1 MTVFAGI
8 GAPAEWAWALRGRV
22 GDMAALTTP
31 PALNPVAETDPFQE
45 VNQFVSRA
53 CEMLGLP
60 DAVREI
66 FTSTYRELSVQIPL
80 RRKDGNLH
88 VLRGYRVQ
96 HNGARGPYKGGIRYH
111 PEANIAE
118 VRAMASLMTWKCAI
132 VNLPYG
138 GAKGGVMVDPSELDE
153 SELEQLT
160 RRFTLAISYVLGVN
174 RDIPAPD
181 VNTNAQTM
189 AWIMDAFGSR
199 YGHAPGI
206 VTGKPVELG
215 GSLGREAATG
225 RGVVDII
232 AEAAGDLGIK
242 LDGARVAI
250 QGFGNVGSA
259 VARIVRSLGCIVVG
273 VADAVGGTVN
283 TNGLD
288 VDALSAYA
296 AESGSVDGFA
306 GGDSATNAEVLTME
320 CDILVPAA
328 LSHAVTSANADQITA
343 RLLVEGANH
352 PVTPEA
358 DAILASKGCTV
369 IPDILANAGGVT
381 VSYFEWVQNIQQYR
395 WTEDHVNREL
405 AAVMARAWREVHAHA
420 TNHKLELR
428 DAAMCLAVARVARAA
443 KLRGYI

>member
-1 MTVFAGI
+1 VAGS
-8 GAPAEWAWALRGRV
+8 
-22 GDMAALTTP
+22 
-31 PALNPVAETDPFQE
+31 DPFQE
-45 VNQFVSRA
+45 VNEFVSRA
-53 CEMLGLP
+53 CEIVGLP
-60 DAVREI
+60 DSVREI
-66 FTSTYRELSVQIPL
+66 FCSTYRELSVQIPL
-80 RRKDGNLH
+80 RRRDGSLE

-111 PEANIAE
+111 PDANLAE

-138 GAKGGVMVDPSELDE
+138 GAKGGVMVDPSQLGED
-153 SELEQLT
+153 ELEQLT

-199 YGHAPGI
+199 YGHSPGI

-215 GSLGREAATG
+215 GSLGRMAATG
-225 RGVVDII
+225 RGVVNVVT
-232 AEAAGDLGIK
+232 EAATDLGID
-242 LDGARVAI
+242 LDGARVAV

-259 VARIVRSLGCIVVG
+259 AASLIRGVGCVVIG
-273 VADAVGGTVN
+273 VSDATGATVN
-283 TNGLD
+283 PNGLD
-288 VDALSAYA
+288 IEALEAYVG
-296 AESGSVDGFA
+296 ETGGVNGFP
-306 GGDSATNAEVLTME
+306 GGDSASNAELLTMD
-320 CDILVPAA
+320 CDILIPAA
-328 LSHAVTSANADQITA
+328 LAHALTADNAGDVQA
-343 RLLVEGANH
+343 KLVVEAANH
-352 PVTPEA
+352 PVTPGA
-358 DAILASKGCTV
+358 DAILADRGITV

-395 WTEDHVNREL
+395 WTEEHVNREL
-405 AAVMARAWREVHAHA
+405 ASVMARAWREVYGYA
-420 TNHKLELR
+420 TDHQLGLR

>member
-1 MTVFAGI
+1 
-8 GAPAEWAWALRGRV
+8 
-22 GDMAALTTP
+22 MAIATTP
-31 PALNPVAETDPFQE
+31 QPIEPVLGKDPFQE
-45 VNQFVSRA
+45 VNEFVSRA
-53 CEMLGLP
+53 CEIVGLP

-66 FTSTYRELSVQIPL
+66 FCSTYRELSVQIPL
-80 RRKDGNLH
+80 RRKDGSLQ

-138 GAKGGVMVDPSELDE
+138 GAKGGVMVDPRGFEE

-225 RGVVDII
+225 RGVVNVIGES
-232 AEAAGDLGIK
+232 ASDLGVK
-242 LDGARVAI
+242 LEGARVAV
-250 QGFGNVGSA
+250 QGFGNVGSN
-259 VARIVRSLGCIVVG
+259 VARLVRGLGCIVVG
-273 VADAVGGTVN
+273 VSDASGGVVN
-283 TNGLD
+283 PTGLD
-288 VDALSAYA
+288 IEALEAYV
-296 AESGSVDGFA
+296 AESGGVSGFA
-306 GGDSATNAEVLTME
+306 GGDASTNADVLTMDCE
-320 CDILVPAA
+320 ILVPAA
-328 LSHAVTSANADQITA
+328 LSHALHEDNANLVKAK
-343 RLLVEGANH
+343 LVVEGANH

-358 DAILASKGCTV
+358 DAILADRGITV

-381 VSYFEWVQNIQQYR
+381 VSYFEWVQDRGGYF
-395 WTEDHVNREL
+395 WDEETVNQRLEKIMTRSFGDVYSLTTRHKVNTRVAAYML
-405 AAVMARAWREVHAHA
+405 AVDRV
-420 TNHKLELR
+420 
-428 DAAMCLAVARVARAA
+428 AAMHR
-443 KLRGYI
+443 LRGLYA

>member
-1 MTVFAGI
+1 MSA
-8 GAPAEWAWALRGRV
+8 
-22 GDMAALTTP
+22 TTP
-31 PALNPVAETDPFQE
+31 PPAILEPTPHHIDPFDE
-45 VNQFVSRA
+45 VNETVSRA
-53 CEMLGLP
+53 CEIVGLP
-60 DAVREI
+60 ESVRQI

-80 RRKDGNLH
+80 RRSDGSIR

-111 PEANIAE
+111 PEANISE

-138 GAKGGVMVDPSELDE
+138 GSKGGVMVDPSTLNEA
-153 SELEQLT
+153 ELEQLT

-189 AWIMDAFGSR
+189 AWIMDAYGSR
-199 YGHAPGI
+199 FGHSPGI

-225 RGVVDII
+225 RGVVNII
-232 AEAAGDLGIK
+232 GEAATDLDIR
-242 LDGARVAI
+242 LEGARVAI
-250 QGFGNVGSA
+250 QGFGNVGSW
-259 VARIVRSLGCIVVG
+259 VAQLIGELGCKVVG
-273 VADAVGGTVN
+273 ISDATGGTIN
-283 TNGLD
+283 ATGLNIAD
-288 VDALSAYA
+288 LASHV
-296 AESGSVDGFA
+296 AESGGVNGFA
-306 GGDSATNAEVLTME
+306 GGDNATNAEVLTMD

-328 LSHAVTSANADQITA
+328 LANALTGDNA
-343 RLLVEGANH
+343 AGVKAKMVVEAANH
-352 PVTPEA
+352 PISPDA
-358 DAILASKGCTV
+358 DRDFASRGITV

-395 WTEDHVNREL
+395 WTEEHVNREL
-405 AAVMARAWREVHAHA
+405 AAIMERAWREVHAYGA
-420 TNHKLELR
+420 ERQLQLR
-428 DAAMCLAVARVARAA
+428 DAAMCLSVARVARAA

>member
-1 MTVFAGI
+1 MATHSNVSQMI
-8 GAPAEWAWALRGRV
+8 DAPTGKI
-22 GDMAALTTP
+22 
-31 PALNPVAETDPFQE
+31 DPFEE
-45 VNQFVSRA
+45 VNQSVQRA
-53 CEMLGLP
+53 CRIVGLP
-60 DAVREI
+60 DEIQQI

-80 RRKDGNLH
+80 RRSDGSIS

-138 GAKGGVMVDPSELDE
+138 GAKGGVMVDPSLLNE

-215 GSLGREAATG
+215 GSLGRESATG
-225 RGVVDII
+225 RGVVNII
-232 AEAAGDLGIK
+232 AEACHDLNIP
-242 LDGARVAI
+242 LEGARISI
-250 QGFGNVGSA
+250 QGFGNVGSW
-259 VARIVRSLGCIVVG
+259 VAKLIRGLGCVVIG
-273 VADAVGGTVN
+273 VSDATGGTIN
-283 TNGLD
+283 ENGIDIDRLEAH
-288 VDALSAYA
+288 V
-296 AESGSVDGFA
+296 AEA
-306 GGDSATNAEVLTME
+306 GGVLGYTGGTDATNDDILTMD

-328 LSHAVTSANADQITA
+328 LANAITGA
-343 RLLVEGANH
+343 NAERVKTKIIVEAANH
-352 PVTPEA
+352 PVSPDA
-358 DAILASKGCTV
+358 DAILADNGITLV
-369 IPDILANAGGVT
+369 PDILANAGGVT

-395 WTEDHVNREL
+395 WTEEHVNREL
-405 AAVMARAWREVHAHA
+405 GTVMARAWREVYSYA
-420 TNHKLELR
+420 TEHQLGLR
-428 DAAMCLAVARVARAA
+428 DAAMCLSVARVARAA